1 MAERARGR
9 LLGHRDFLKLWA
21 GQTVSDLGTSVTGV
35 VLPLVAVVY
44 LHATPF
50 QVGALAAVEWV
61 PWLLIGLPAGVW
73 VDRSRRRLL
82 MLVCD
87 VVRAAAIGSLPVAAA
102 FGTLYLAHLYLAAA
116 VTGIATVL
124 FQVAYQA
131 YLPELIDTADLA
143 EGNAKLQG
151 SQTVMQV
158 GGAGLGGL
166 LVQLFRAPFALVAD
180 AASYVVSA
188 VALAVIGHRE
198 PPREALPRSMR
209 REIAEGARYVRRDP
223 LLRVMTIAPAIGNF
237 FFTGFS
243 GIEVLFLVR
252 SVHLQPGYVGLLVG
266 VVALGAVLGAAVAR
280 AVGRKLG
287 TSRAVW
293 LVSLITSPFGLLI
306 ALTTDGPGVVFFV
319 VGNVVL
325 FMGILV
331 YNVTIGAFRQA
342 YCPPA
347 ILGRVV
353 ASMRFVLFG
362 AIPLGALVGGALA
375 SGIGIR
381 EAVWVLLGGNVLSAV
396 VLALSPLRTMRDL
409 PGAPPVPIPEVRTPV
424 PHTG

>member
-1 MAERARGR
+1 MTGRTRGR
-9 LLGHRDFLKLWA
+9 LLRHRDFVKFWT

-44 LHATPF
+44 LQATPF
-50 QVGALAAVEWV
+50 EVGALAAVEWV

-73 VDRSRRRLL
+73 VDRSRRRPL
-82 MLVCD
+82 MMWCD
-87 VVRAAAIGSLPVAAA
+87 LVRAAAIGSLPVAAA
-102 FGTLYLAHLYLAAA
+102 FGTLYLAHLYLAAV

-124 FQVAYQA
+124 FQVGYQA
-131 YLPELIDTADLA
+131 YLPSLIPTDDLA

-158 GGAGLGGL
+158 GGSGLGGL
-166 LVQLFRAPFALVAD
+166 LVQVFRAPFALIAD

-188 VALAVIGHRE
+188 ISLALITHRE
-198 PPREALPRSMR
+198 PPREPAERNLR
-209 REIAEGARYVRRDP
+209 REMADGARYVRADP
-223 LLRVMTIAPAIGNF
+223 LLRVMTIAPALANF

-252 SVHLQPGYVGLLVG
+252 SVHLEPGYVGLLVG

-280 AVGRKLG
+280 PVGRRFG

-293 LVSLITSPFGLLI
+293 LGSLITTPFGLLI
-306 ALTTDGPGVVFFV
+306 ALTTRGPGIAFFV

-325 FMGILV
+325 FAGILV

-342 YCPPA
+342 YCAPE

-353 ASMRFVLFG
+353 ATMRFVLFG
-362 AIPLGALVGGALA
+362 AIPVGALLGGALA
-375 SGIGIR
+375 SWIGIR
-381 EAVWVLLGGNVLSAV
+381 EAVWVLLAGNMSSAV
-396 VLALSPLRTMRDL
+396 VLAVSPLRRMRDL
-409 PGAPPVPIPEVRTPV
+409 PDVAPVPGTACGV

>member
-1 MAERARGR
+1 MTGR
-9 LLGHRDFLKLWA
+9 LLRHVDFVKLWI
-21 GQTVSDLGTSVTGV
+21 GQTVSDLGTAVTGV

-44 LHATPF
+44 LRATPF
-50 QVGALAAVEWV
+50 EVGALAAIEWL

-73 VDRSRRRLL
+73 VDRSRRRPL
-82 MLVCD
+82 MLWCD
-87 VVRAAAIGSLPVAAA
+87 VIRAVAIGSLPVTAA
-102 FGTLYLAHLYLAAA
+102 FGTLYLAQLYGAAA
-116 VTGIATVL
+116 VVGVATVL

-131 YLPELIDTADLA
+131 YLPTLIETDDLA

-166 LVQLFRAPFALVAD
+166 LVQLFRAPFALAAD

-188 VALAVIGHRE
+188 VALFLIAERE
-198 PPREALPRSMR
+198 PRRERVERNLR
-209 REIAEGARYVRRDP
+209 REIAEGARYVRADP
-223 LLRVMTIAPAIGNF
+223 VLRVMTIAPAIGNF

-252 SVHLQPGYVGLLVG
+252 SVHLEPGYVGLLVG
-266 VVALGAVLGAAVAR
+266 VVALGAVLGAVLAR
-280 AVGRKLG
+280 PVGRRYG

-293 LVSLITSPFGLLI
+293 LVSLLTTPFGLLI
-306 ALTTDGPGVVFFV
+306 ALTTRGPGIVFFV
-319 VGNVVL
+319 VGNVML
-325 FMGILV
+325 FVGILI

-342 YCPPA
+342 YCPPS

-362 AIPLGALVGGALA
+362 TIPVGALFGGALA
-375 SGIGIR
+375 SWLGIR
-381 EAVWVLLGGNVLSAV
+381 EAVWVLLAGNVLSGV

-409 PGAPPVPIPEVRTPV
+409 PTAPESVAEVTAAV

>member
-1 MAERARGR
+1 MTERTRGV
-9 LLGHRDFLKLWA
+9 LLRHRDFVKLWI
-21 GQTVSDLGTSVTGV
+21 GQSVSDLGTAVTGV

-44 LHATPF
+44 LMASPF
-50 QVGALAAVEWV
+50 EVGALAAIEWV

-73 VDRSRRRLL
+73 VDRSHRRSL
-82 MLVCD
+82 MLWCD
-87 VVRAAAIGSLPVAAA
+87 IVRAAAIGSLPIAASFDA
-102 FGTLYLAHLYLAAA
+102 LHLPQLYAAAA
-116 VTGIATVL
+116 VVGVATVL

-131 YLPELIDTADLA
+131 YLPSLVTIEELA

-158 GGAGLGGL
+158 SGSGLGGL
-166 LVQLFRAPFALVAD
+166 LVQVFRAPFALVVD
-180 AASYVVSA
+180 AVSYLASA
-188 VALAVIGHRE
+188 VSLLVITTRE
-198 PPREALPRSMR
+198 PAREPAERNLR

-223 LLRVMTIAPAIGNF
+223 LLRVMTIAPAVGNF
-237 FFTGFS
+237 FYTGFS

-252 SVHLQPGYVGLLVG
+252 AVHLEPGYVGLLVG
-266 VVALGAVLGAAVAR
+266 VVALGAVLGAVLAR
-280 AVGRKLG
+280 PVGRRFG

-293 LVSLITSPFGLLI
+293 VGSLVSTPFGLLM
-306 ALTTDGPGVVFFV
+306 ALTTRGPGIAFFV
-319 VGNVVL
+319 VGNVGLYV
-325 FMGILV
+325 GILI

-362 AIPLGALVGGALA
+362 AVPLGALTGGALA
-375 SGIGIR
+375 SWLGVR
-381 EAVWVLLGGNVLSAV
+381 EAVWVLLAGNVTSGV
-396 VLALSPLRTMRDL
+396 ILALSPLRRMRDL
-409 PGAPPVPIPEVRTPV
+409 PTSPLSVAESTEPV

>member
-1 MAERARGR
+1 MAERPRGR
-9 LLGHRDFLKLWA
+9 LLRHRDFVKLWV
-21 GQTVSDLGTSVTGV
+21 GQTVSDLGTAVTGV

-44 LHATPF
+44 LEATPF
-50 QVGALAAVEWV
+50 EVGALAAIEWL

-73 VDRSRRRLL
+73 VDRSRRRPL
-82 MLVCD
+82 MLWCD
-87 VVRAAAIGSLPVAAA
+87 IVRAAAIGSVPLVAAV
-102 FGTLYLAHLYLAAA
+102 GTLYLAQLYVAA
-116 VTGIATVL
+116 VVTGVATVL

-131 YLPELIDTADLA
+131 YLPTLIETEDLA

-166 LVQLFRAPFALVAD
+166 LVQLFRGPFALVAD
-180 AASYVVSA
+180 AASYVVST
-188 VALAVIGHRE
+188 LSLWLITDRE
-198 PPREALPRSMR
+198 PPREPVPRNLR
-209 REIAEGARYVRRDP
+209 AEIAEGARYVRADP
-223 LLRVMTIAPAIGNF
+223 VLRVMTIAPAIGNF

-252 SVHLQPGYVGLLVG
+252 SVHLEPGYVGLLVG
-266 VVALGAVLGAAVAR
+266 VVGLGAVLGAVLAR
-280 AVGRKLG
+280 PVGRRFG

-293 LVSLITSPFGLLI
+293 AVSLVTSPFGLLI
-306 ALTTDGPGVVFFV
+306 GLTTRGPGIVFFV
-319 VGNVVL
+319 VGNVAL
-325 FMGILV
+325 FIGILI

-342 YCPPA
+342 YCPPT

-362 AIPLGALVGGALA
+362 TIPLGALFGGALA
-375 SGIGIR
+375 SAIGVR
-381 EAVWVLLGGNVLSAV
+381 EAVWVLLAGNVTSAL

-409 PGAPPVPIPEVRTPV
+409 PTAPASMAEAKAAV

>member
-1 MAERARGR
+1 MTGR
-9 LLGHRDFLKLWA
+9 LLRHADFVKLWV

-44 LHATPF
+44 LQATPF
-50 QVGALAAVEWV
+50 EVGALAAIEWL
-61 PWLLIGLPAGVW
+61 PWLLTGLPAGVW
-73 VDRSRRRLL
+73 VDRSRRRPL
-82 MLVCD
+82 MLWCD
-87 VVRAAAIGSLPVAAA
+87 VIRAVAIGSLPVTAA
-102 FGTLYLAHLYLAAA
+102 FGTLYLAQLYAAAA
-116 VTGIATVL
+116 VVGVATVL

-131 YLPELIDTADLA
+131 YLPTLIETDDLA

-166 LVQLFRAPFALVAD
+166 LVQLFRAPFALAAD
-180 AASYVVSA
+180 AASYAVSA
-188 VALAVIGHRE
+188 VSLFLIRDRE
-198 PPREALPRSMR
+198 PRREPVERNLR
-209 REIAEGARYVRRDP
+209 REIAEGARYVRADP
-223 LLRVMTIAPAIGNF
+223 VLRVMTIAPAIGNF

-252 SVHLQPGYVGLLVG
+252 SVHLEPGYVGLLVG
-266 VVALGAVLGAAVAR
+266 VVALGAVLGAVLAR
-280 AVGRKLG
+280 PVGRRLG

-293 LVSLITSPFGLLI
+293 LVSLLTTPFGLLI
-306 ALTTDGPGVVFFV
+306 GLTTRGPGIVFFV
-319 VGNVVL
+319 VGNVMMFV
-325 FMGILV
+325 GILI

-342 YCPPA
+342 YCPPT

-362 AIPLGALVGGALA
+362 TIPIGALFGGALA
-375 SGIGIR
+375 SWLGVR
-381 EAVWVLLGGNVLSAV
+381 EAVWVLLGGNVLSGV

-409 PGAPPVPIPEVRTPV
+409 PTTPESMAGVAAAV